1 MASFHKMKW
10 FWACCYPHCNG
21 AIFLSTSTWS
31 NPISFTKSAK
41 DWQKLEGS
49 FSGITCNAAG
59 LLAYENN
66 KNSQAG
72 QIAKPEE
79 IQT

>member
-1 MASFHKMKW
+1 MGLGLLHYS
-10 FWACCYPHCNG
+10 
-21 AIFLSTSTWS
+21 AIPLSTCRWS
-31 NPISFTKSAK
+31 NPTISFTKSAK
-41 DWQKLEGS
+41 DCQKLEDS
-49 FSGITCNAAG
+49 FSGITFIIAG